1 MILVFDPC
9 PPYLRWYTIEDGNF
23 SEGRCE
29 FRHGCFDRI
38 IQNIGKINEI
48 EAMGYVLHHGGEII
62 KNPVEIISSGLIK
75 KLEQCIKFLPEYN
88 DLTFKVTKYCIRR
101 FPQAK
106 HLLFCDTAFFV
117 NLPQE
122 VSTYAVP
129 YELRKK
135 GIRRYGG
142 QGLCHQWAW
151 KKIKELVDENIR
163 NAVSIYLGN
172 HTNMVAIKDGKARE
186 TSIGFTNLEGII
198 STVSCG
204 DIDPTVIFQL
214 HSTGMSFKTING
226 LLSKESGFT
235 ALLGK
240 KSEFSD
246 ILNRKGSSKEIA
258 LREIYCY
265 NVLKY
270 LGAFISSLGKVDT
283 IIFIG
288 KEIDDTI
295 PFIFEICR
303 KLKFLGLKIKRRKS
317 ENKIFFDLAATDS
330 LIKVFCL
337 EYNKCEVL
345 ADWIKEGPQ

>member
-1 MILVFDPC
+1 MILIFDPC
-9 PPYLRWYTIEDGNF
+9 PPYLRWCAIENGNF

-29 FRHGCFDRI
+29 FRPGQIDEI
-38 IQNIGKINEI
+38 IRNMGATNKLKAI
-48 EAMGYVLHHGGEII
+48 GYVLYHGGEII
-62 KNPVEIISSGLIK
+62 NDPVEIISSGSIK
-75 KLEQCIKFLPEYN
+75 KLAQCIKFLPEYN
-88 DLTFKVTKYCIRR
+88 DLTFKISQYCIRR
-101 FPQAK
+101 FPHVK

-117 NLPQE
+117 DLPQE

-129 YELRKK
+129 YELYEK
-135 GIRRYGG
+135 GIRRYGR

-151 KKIKELVDENIR
+151 NKIKKLIGKNIH
-163 NAVSIYLGN
+163 NAISIYLGDC
-172 HTNMVAIKDGKARE
+172 TTMVAMKDGKAKE

-246 ILNRKGSSKEIA
+246 ILSRKGNLKEIA

-265 NVLKY
+265 NILKY
-270 LGAFISSLGKVDT
+270 LGGFVSSLGKVDT

-288 KEIDDTI
+288 KEIEDAI
-295 PFIFEICR
+295 PVIFEICH
-303 KLKFLGLKIKRRKS
+303 KLRFLGLEIKRRKS
-317 ENKIFFDLAATDS
+317 KNKIFFDLTTKGS

-337 EYNKCEVL
+337 EYNKWKVL